1 MKGLKYIMNESNK
14 IVDINKTERL
24 SASSE
29 IYSDEDL
36 CAKIPT
42 MPTNPQYA
50 FAYVKFQN
58 TVDLLSPENALCA
71 GTVFAELNFPYCGW
85 KKSMKQ

>member
-1 MKGLKYIMNESNK
+1 MNESNK
-14 IVDINKTERL
+14 IVDINKPEGL

-29 IYSDEDL
+29 IFTDEDL

-58 TVDLLSPENALCA
+58 TVNLLSPEKALYA
-71 GTVFAELNFPYCGW
+71 GTVFSELNSPYCGW
-85 KKSMKQ
+85 KNSMKR